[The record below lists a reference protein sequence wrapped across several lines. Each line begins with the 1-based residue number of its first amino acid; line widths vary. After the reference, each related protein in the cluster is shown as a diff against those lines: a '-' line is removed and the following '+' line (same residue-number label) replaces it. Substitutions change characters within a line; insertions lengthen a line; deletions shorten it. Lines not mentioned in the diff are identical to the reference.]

1 VGLNR
6 FVKTLSLLV
15 IGLFLLGAGIDAT
28 LDRLNHSS
36 QGNELA
42 IYSDDGHLLA
52 VFTGTLPQLAQADR
66 ADQLARTTHRVKVMT
81 GETTYR
87 WL

>member
-28 LDRLNHSS
+28 LDRLDHSS
-36 QGNELA
+36 RANELA

-52 VFTGTLPQLAQADR
+52 VFTGTLPELSQADR
-66 ADQLARTTHRVKVMT
+66 ADLVARSVHRAKVPA
-81 GETTYR
+81 GEPRYR

>member
-28 LDRLNHSS
+28 LDRLDHSPR
-36 QGNELA
+36 GNELA
-42 IYSDDGHLLA
+42 IYSSDGRLLA
-52 VFTGTLPQLAQADR
+52 VYTGSLAELAQAGR
-66 ADQLARTTHRVKVMT
+66 ADQLARSPHRAKALA
-81 GETTYR
+81 GENGYR